1 MNDKFIRVL
10 LVDDDPDFR
19 GGLTR
24 WLRRRNYQVDAAPD
38 GEAALRYVAQG
49 PPYQVALIDF
59 ALEPGPNGIEV
70 MRRIKRRDPEVA
82 AVIFTGFGLDPSAG
96 LEAMR
101 AGAYRYLPKGARREE
116 IDILIQSAADYY
128 ATRRQLDHAV
138 AEKETLQV
146 LYEAHRRK
154 LEELAVLNEVG
165 RAIAATVQMGDLP
178 KLIYEQTSKVIDT
191 TNFFVALYHAE
202 SHQIDFVL
210 RYERGQRVKPH
221 RDSADRGLT
230 GYLVR
235 QRRPLRLPSVQEN
248 RAFRDEHGIELI
260 EDEAR
265 SWLGMPILSGAH
277 ILGAIAVQDYEREDA
292 YSEDQRELLQI
303 IANYAAVALENARL
317 FERVEGMAGQ
327 LTMLHRITTYL
338 QDPRIAAHLDCT
350 LNLILTGVTAGYG
363 LGFDRAAVLLLDETQ
378 DKLVGHM
385 GIGHVDETTARQT
398 WERLAAEE
406 ADFDRHVNALLAGQL
421 EQTPLDKVV
430 RQLTVLLKDA
440 PMLAQALQHQR
451 AIHVTASD
459 AKRFSAIMTQVF
471 DPANFV
477 VAPLVSGGEPVG
489 VIVADDRFSQAAITE
504 DHLDL
509 LDIFANEAAIAIENA
524 RLNEETQRRI
534 LELNL
539 VGQAARAI
547 TMSLELREV
556 LRQIVTLAAEVVHSD
571 HTSVVLVQGGELVDS
586 VEDFD
591 DPFPYIPPLHK
602 RARREGQTK
611 QVIQSGEP
619 VLFGQVEAGDPTHN
633 PYLREANIRS
643 YAGLP
648 LRIKEEIVGVLF
660 VHSFQPEAFQGSVE
674 LLTIFA
680 HHAAIAIT
688 NARLFQNVQERART
702 REILVQVEQQITSAI
717 TERPKV
723 VLESIAWGA
732 CEVTGAD
739 CAVIYPYLAPR
750 RAYDAASVSAHG
762 LRHSEDFAPSGKVR
776 KQGVAASII
785 SDPAGLRIVADV
797 KQQEPELTH
806 HSDFVRREKIHAF
819 VGVRLDAG
827 EEPTGVL
834 FVNWRRPHH
843 PSEDELDLITLLA
856 NYAAIAIQNARL
868 YERTSERLQK
878 RVEEL
883 ERIHEIDRKITATL
897 ELDQVFD
904 LILEATQELTEGQRS
919 ELWLVDSDNGEL
931 GLAVARGESLSEP
944 GLTPAVDQGV
954 AGKAARERRLW
965 LVRDARRG
973 YWARFYPRA
982 RSQVRS
988 VMAVPLL
995 MGDQV
1000 QGAIAVES
1008 TEPDAFEQDEQRLLE
1023 GLAAQAVVAIQNAT
1037 RYQEVERRRRH
1048 LEAIH
1053 DATRTTT
1060 SSPDRDLIL
1069 DQLVEHMCDILGMD
1083 TVSIA
1088 LRDEQTSD
1096 LTFVS
1101 ASGPGA
1107 HLVRGQRLERGL
1119 GIAGWV
1125 AESGQPALVLD
1136 TSQDPRFYP
1145 GIDERTGFKSR
1156 SILCVPMSV
1165 KKHVIGVIEA
1175 VNPPVT
1181 TPAQEQMDT
1190 LGALAGLAAMAIEN
1204 ARQYQELKSAEEE
1217 AAAAEAVAWM
1227 GVFGSNWAHGINQR
1241 TYAIRNYLAT
1251 LRTILPTA
1259 ELPGEL
1265 LDAIEEATKEI
1276 QHIPVTSQ
1284 LPVTL
1289 GAVQSPV
1296 EIDDVLRKQVEKWSR
1311 RRDDV
1316 ERVYHLGCAGV
1327 RAAIDQE
1334 WLEIALEKLVNN
1346 ALKAMHDGGRLEIT
1360 SEQSGEHVLVHLA
1373 DTGPGIPDQARD
1385 YFLKKPI
1392 PQDIKEKLDNKGT
1405 GVGVLIARLIFRR
1418 YGGDLKLAWSEPGKG
1433 TALDMTLPRAKG
1445 SAEGEA

>member
-1 MNDKFIRVL
+1 MNDKPIRVL
-10 LVDDDPDFR
+10 LVDDNPDFR

-24 WLRRRNYQVDAAPD
+24 WLRRRKYQVDAAPH
-38 GEAALRYVAQG
+38 GEAALRYVAQE

-70 MRRIKRRDPEVA
+70 MRRIKRRDPEIA

-128 ATRRQLDHAV
+128 TTRRQLDHAV
-138 AEKETLQV
+138 AEKETLQA
-146 LYEAHRRK
+146 LYEAHQRK
-154 LEELAVLNEVG
+154 LAELAALNEVG
-165 RAIAATVQMGDLP
+165 RAIAAAVQTDDLP

-191 TNFFVALYHAE
+191 TNFFVAFYHAE
-202 SHQIDFVL
+202 SRQIDFVL
-210 RYERGQRVKPH
+210 RYERGRRVKTH
-221 RDSADRGLT
+221 RDSADHGLT

-235 QRRPLRLPSVQEN
+235 KRRPLRLRSVQES
-248 RAFRDEHGIELI
+248 RAFRDEHGIELVQ
-260 EDEAR
+260 DEAR
-265 SWLGMPILSGAH
+265 SWLGVPILSGAH
-277 ILGAIAVQDYEREDA
+277 VLGAIAVQDYERENA

-317 FERVEGMAGQ
+317 FERVQGMARQ
-327 LTMLHRITTYL
+327 LTMLHRITTCL

-350 LNLILTGVTAGYG
+350 LNLILTGVTAEYG
-363 LGFDRAAVLLLDETQ
+363 LSFDRAAVLLLDETQ
-378 DKLVGHM
+378 DKLTGRM
-385 GIGHVDETTARQT
+385 GIGHLDETAARQT
-398 WERLAAEE
+398 WEGLAAEE
-406 ADFDRHVNALLAGQL
+406 ANFDSYVNALLEGQL
-421 EQTPLDKVV
+421 EQTPLDEVV

-440 PMLAQALQHQR
+440 PMLEQTLRHQR

-459 AKRFSAIMTQVF
+459 TKRFPAAMTQVF
-471 DPANFV
+471 DSANFV
-477 VAPLVSGGEPVG
+477 VAPLVSGGHPIG
-489 VIVADDRFSQAAITE
+489 VIVADDRFSQGAITE

-509 LDIFANEAAIAIENA
+509 FDIFANEAAIAIENA
-524 RLNEETQRRI
+524 KLNEETQRRI

-547 TMSLELREV
+547 TTSLELHKV
-556 LRQIVTLAAEVVHSD
+556 LQRIVTLAAEVVHSD
-571 HTSVVLVQGGELVDS
+571 HTSVVLVQDGELVDS

-591 DPFPYIPPLHK
+591 DPFPYIPPLHE
-602 RARREGQTK
+602 RARQEGQTR
-611 QVIQSGEP
+611 QVIQSETP
-619 VLFGQVEAGDPTHN
+619 VLFGQVEAKDPTHN
-633 PYLREANIRS
+633 PSLRNAGIRS

-648 LRIKEEIVGVLF
+648 LQVKEETLGVLF
-660 VHSFQPEAFQGSVE
+660 VHSFKPDAFQGSME

-680 HHAAIAIT
+680 HHAAIAIA
-688 NARLFQNVQERART
+688 NARLFRNVQERART

-717 TERPKV
+717 TEQPKA
-723 VLESIAWGA
+723 VLESIARGA
-732 CEVTGAD
+732 CEVTEAD

-776 KQGVAASII
+776 EQGMAASII
-785 SDPAGLRIVADV
+785 SDPAGLRIVVNV
-797 KQQEPELTH
+797 KQQDPELLH
-806 HSDFVRREKIHAF
+806 YSDFIRRESIQAF

-827 EEPTGVL
+827 EGPMGVL
-834 FVNWRRPHH
+834 FVNWRRPHR

-868 YERTSERLQK
+868 YARTSDRLQK

-897 ELDQVFD
+897 ELDQVFN

-919 ELWLVDSDNGEL
+919 ELWLVDSDNG
-931 GLAVARGESLSEP
+931 GLRLEVARGESLSEP
-944 GLTPAVDQGV
+944 GPTQLPVGQGV
-954 AGKAARERRLW
+954 AGKAVRERRLW
-965 LVRDARRG
+965 LVRDVRHG

-982 RSQVRS
+982 RSRVRS

-995 MGDQV
+995 MGDKV

-1008 TEPDAFEQDEQRLLE
+1008 TERDAFDRDEQRLLE
-1023 GLAAQAVVAIQNAT
+1023 RLAAQAVVAIQNAT

-1048 LEAIH
+1048 LEAIQ

-1060 SSPDRDLIL
+1060 SSPDRDLVL
-1069 DQLVEHMCDILGMD
+1069 DQLVEHVCDILGMD

-1088 LRDEQTSD
+1088 LRDEETSD
-1096 LTFVS
+1096 LIFVA

-1107 HLVRGQRLERGL
+1107 GLVRGQRLERGL

-1125 AESGQPALVLD
+1125 AESGQSALVLD

-1165 KKHVIGVIEA
+1165 KERVIGVIEA

-1181 TPAQEQMDT
+1181 TPAQEQMDM

-1204 ARQYQELKSAEEE
+1204 ARQYQELKNAEEE
-1217 AAAAEAVAWM
+1217 TAAAEAVAWM

-1251 LRTILPTA
+1251 LRTILST
-1259 ELPGEL
+1259 EESPGKL
-1265 LDAIEEATKEI
+1265 LDLIEEATEEI

-1284 LPVTL
+1284 QLPATL

-1296 EIDDVLRKQVEKWSR
+1296 EIDDALHKQVEKWSK

-1316 ERVYHLGCAGV
+1316 ERVYDLHCAGV

-1334 WLEIALEKLVNN
+1334 WLKIALEKLINN
-1346 ALKAMHDGGRLEIT
+1346 ALKAMRDGGRLEIT
-1360 SEQSGEHVLVHLA
+1360 SEQSGEHILIRLA
-1373 DTGPGIPDQARD
+1373 DTGPGIPDKALD

-1392 PQDIKEKLDNKGT
+1392 PQEIKEKLDSKGT

-1418 YGGDLKLAWSEPGKG
+1418 YGGNLELAWSEPGKG
-1433 TALDMTLPRAKG
+1433 TALDITLPRQG
-1445 SAEGEA
+1445 